1 VERIGGEDW
10 WRGLVERIGGED
22 WWRGLV
28 AVDER
33 EWMARERWISGSAVG
48 WWVIGRNE
56 GMGMARWDL
65 NGYIDAEGNAGG
77 GYCGPSARTKR
88 LFKVLDRTRAL
99 LWASEDKAM
108 NIWLTKDGELSKE
121 WQR

>member
-1 VERIGGEDW
+1 
-10 WRGLVERIGGED
+10 
-22 WWRGLV
+22 
-28 AVDER
+28 
-33 EWMARERWISGSAVG
+33 
-48 WWVIGRNE
+48 
-56 GMGMARWDL
+56 MGMAWRDL

-77 GYCGPSARTKR
+77 GHCWRSAMTKR

-99 LWASEDKAM
+99 LRASEDKAM

>member
-1 VERIGGEDW
+1 
-10 WRGLVERIGGED
+10 
-22 WWRGLV
+22 
-28 AVDER
+28 
-33 EWMARERWISGSAVG
+33 
-48 WWVIGRNE
+48 
-56 GMGMARWDL
+56 MGL

-77 GYCGPSARTKR
+77 RHCLCSARTKR

-99 LWASEDKAM
+99 LRASEDKAM